1 MGRGRAVWAPAAGQ
15 RLAGAE
21 PVPCRPQPG
30 PDTQVARCQH
40 CQHSPG
46 VNTRAAGSI
55 YSDAALVN
63 IGYSDAALVN
73 IWRQC
78 SGDTQAADKLKVR
91 YMMLTIWI

>member
-1 MGRGRAVWAPAAGQ
+1 MGRGRAGWAPAAGQ

-21 PVPCRPQPG
+21 PVPCRPLPG
-30 PDTQVARCQH
+30 PDTQGHA
-40 CQHSPG
+40 
-46 VNTRAAGSI
+46 VNTVNTHPVSTGGSR
-55 YSDAALVN
+55 VN

-78 SGDTQAADKLKVR
+78 GRDTQSADKLKVR